1 MSNENLLCVDSCM
14 RAKCSWSTTINLIE
28 DALPF
33 VIINFGFSIVNV
45 VLTPRTI
52 KRGALHE

>member
-45 VLTPRTI
+45 DTDPKDNQAGCL
-52 KRGALHE
+52 A